1 MAAFRPI
8 DAAVDSRPKT
18 HVSFRMSA
26 PPPFASITST
36 DRDRSLPSITYASSV
51 EVIGSWDN
59 YRTATALEQD
69 RRVGRDVWKAILT
82 ANGGLEM
89 GSEHFYYV
97 RVLCGI
103 ECQAG

>member
-1 MAAFRPI
+1 
-8 DAAVDSRPKT
+8 V
-18 HVSFRMSA
+18 
-26 PPPFASITST
+26 
-36 DRDRSLPSITYASSV
+36 L
-51 EVIGSWDN
+51 GSWDN

-103 ECQAG
+103 ECQAAANLKPRPVRHRPETRYS